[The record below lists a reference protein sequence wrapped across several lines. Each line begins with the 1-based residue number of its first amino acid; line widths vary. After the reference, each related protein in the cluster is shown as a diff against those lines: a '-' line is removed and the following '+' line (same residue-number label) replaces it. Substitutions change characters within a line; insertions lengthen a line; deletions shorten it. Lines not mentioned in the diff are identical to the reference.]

1 MKMQENNHKK
11 VNVRLWKR
19 IVLIAAVFSLL
30 TALLLIANYIQLN
43 RADPVNT
50 KTINML
56 VERLNQNPDDD
67 ALRNEIREL
76 DLLARKAY
84 FTNQWQIR
92 TGAYLLLIGIIVVVV
107 ALQIIKSAKGIEPE
121 IPAEKGLDFLSN
133 QVITRKWVSISGI
146 SLVGIALLFA
156 FLTHNKLGNAITQAS
171 TSTQTDTISSK
182 LAVNSNNTIETSTMV
197 SDSMT
202 TSEVAENQDTATNEN
217 DVDTTTKVL
226 SEYPTYKE
234 IIQNFPC
241 FRGPGGNGIAYQ
253 KNVPTSWD
261 GASGANIKWK
271 FAVPLP
277 GFNSPV
283 VWEDKVFISGANAT
297 TREVYCIDRNTGKL
311 LWKAPVVNVPGSP
324 GTSPKVTDD
333 TGHAAPTLAVDG
345 RRVYAIFSNGDII
358 ALDMDGNK
366 VWARNL
372 GTPSNHYG
380 HSSSLML
387 FNNMVIIQYDQKNS
401 PKVMALSTTTGKT
414 IWSTA
419 REVKI
424 SWASPVIVYTGQ
436 QTEIILSSD
445 PYVASYNPWS
455 GKENWRIDC
464 IFGEV
469 GPSVAYA
476 DGLVFAQNEYA
487 RLVAIKIGEKPEIL
501 WESDEYL
508 SDVPSPV
515 ATKDYLFS
523 ATSYGVVVCYEAKT
537 CKKLWEQEFGNGFYS
552 SPMMVGGRIYLF
564 DRKGVAHIF
573 SASGTYKSLGEP
585 KLGEDVVSTPA
596 FADGQLFIRGSKNLY
611 CIGK

>member
-1 MKMQENNHKK
+1 MQENTTKK
-11 VNVRLWKR
+11 VNIRLWKR
-19 IVLIAAVFSLL
+19 IALIAGAFSLL
-30 TALLLIANYIQLN
+30 ISLLLIANYIQLN

-50 KTINML
+50 ETINLL
-56 VERLNQNPDDD
+56 VERLNQNPDDE

-92 TGAYLLLIGIIVVVV
+92 TGAYLLLIGIIVLVVS
-107 ALQIIKSAKGIEPE
+107 AQIIKSAKGIEPE
-121 IPAEKGLDFLSN
+121 IPNGKGLDFISN
-133 QVITRKWVSISGI
+133 QVITRKWVSISGV
-146 SLVGIALLFA
+146 SLVGVALLFA
-156 FLTHNKLGNAITQAS
+156 FLTHNKLGSSLNQKITKNQPDTTSVQMANNEIE
-171 TSTQTDTISSK
+171 TVSTQVADT
-182 LAVNSNNTIETSTMV
+182 LTIKGQE
-197 SDSMT
+197 
-202 TSEVAENQDTATNEN
+202 EIK
-217 DVDTTTKVL
+217 DTTTVEAKKDTTAKVL
-226 SEYPTYKE
+226 SEFPTYKE

-271 FAVPLP
+271 FTSPLP

-311 LWKAPVVNVPGSP
+311 QWKVPVANVPGS
-324 GTSPKVTDD
+324 GNSPKVTDD
-333 TGHAAPTLAVDG
+333 TGYAAPTLAVDG
-345 RRVYAIFSNGDII
+345 RRVYAIFSNGDIVAI
-358 ALDMDGNK
+358 DMEGNK
-366 VWARNL
+366 VWTRNL
-372 GTPSNHYG
+372 GIPSNHYG

-387 FNNMVIIQYDQKNS
+387 FNNLVIIQYDQKNA

-414 IWSTA
+414 IWSTN

-424 SWASPVIVYTGQ
+424 SWASPVIVNTGK

-455 GKENWRIDC
+455 GKENWRVDC
-464 IFGEV
+464 IYGEV

-487 RLVAIKIGEKPEIL
+487 KLVAIKIGEKPEIA
-501 WESDEYL
+501 WEADEYL

-537 CKKLWEQEFGNGFYS
+537 GKKLWEQEFSNGFYS
-552 SPMMVGGRIYLF
+552 SPMMVGGRIYIT
-564 DRKGVAHIF
+564 DRKGITHIF
-573 SASGTYKSLGEP
+573 SASGTYKNLGEP
-585 KLGEDVVSTPA
+585 KLGEDVVCTPA
-596 FADGQLFIRGSKNLY
+596 FADGQLFIRGMKNLY

>member
-1 MKMQENNHKK
+1 MQENNHKK

-19 IVLIAAVFSLL
+19 IALIAAVFSLL

-107 ALQIIKSAKGIEPE
+107 ALQIIKSAKCIEPE

-171 TSTQTDTISSK
+171 TSTQTDTTANQ
-182 LAVNSNNTIETSTMV
+182 LVVNNNKTTETSTMV
-197 SDSMT
+197 TDPIA
-202 TSEVAENQDTATNEN
+202 TSEVTENQDSATAEN

-234 IIQNFPC
+234 TIQNFPS

-324 GTSPKVTDD
+324 GASPKVTDD
-333 TGHAAPTLAVDG
+333 TGHSAPTLAVDG

-537 CKKLWEQEFGNGFYS
+537 GKKLWEQEFGNGFYS